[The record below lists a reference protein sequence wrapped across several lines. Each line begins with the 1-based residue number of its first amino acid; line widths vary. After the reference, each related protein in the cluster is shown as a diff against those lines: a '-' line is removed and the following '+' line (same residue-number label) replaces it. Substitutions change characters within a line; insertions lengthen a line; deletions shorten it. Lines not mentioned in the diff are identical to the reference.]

1 MEPRPSD
8 LPVQPALPV
17 EPADLPRNRRA
28 AERRVYARQSPH
40 DVVRQ
45 IVDQL
50 ADGIVIVSDEGLIR
64 FVNPA
69 AERLLG
75 RTAAELVGQTF
86 GYPLTSANTTEIE
99 IARRG
104 DRPACSEL

>member
-8 LPVQPALPV
+8 LPVQPALPAQ
-17 EPADLPRNRRA
+17 PADLPRDRRA
-28 AERRVYARQSPH
+28 TERRVYARQSTQ

-75 RTAAELVGQTF
+75 RRAGELVGQRF
-86 GYPLTSANTTEIE
+86 GYPLAAGKTEIE

-104 DRPACSEL
+104 DTPV